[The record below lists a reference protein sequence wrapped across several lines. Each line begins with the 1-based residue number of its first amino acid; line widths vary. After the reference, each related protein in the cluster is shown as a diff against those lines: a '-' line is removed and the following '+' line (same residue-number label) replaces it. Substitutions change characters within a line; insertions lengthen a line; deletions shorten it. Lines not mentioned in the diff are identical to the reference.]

1 MSVTYGFYNSQ
12 SGDRK
17 YDAIQMSSIFDGII
31 EDGIIQ
37 HYGNAMIV
45 QESEGM
51 TIKVG
56 TGRAWFNHTWTLN
69 DATLPLEVPQAEVL
83 LNRYDAVVL
92 EVDSRVESRAN
103 AIKIVKGTP
112 ASSPVKPTMVSEN
125 DRWQYP
131 LAYIYVGAGVTAIR
145 QGNITNCIGTSEC
158 PYVTAPLDKMSID
171 DLVAQWQDEWS
182 ALYEK
187 QKSDIETWK
196 AELEGIIDTDTA
208 LSLANNILKL
218 QEEVKTIE
226 QIHMVTLSA
235 DGWLSGSDYYS
246 QQVKV
251 EGLTSESTPI
261 CVSLLS
267 EYAGLSTQKAYN
279 KAFGIVTSGVAVIDD
294 DGTITFQ
301 AYKKP
306 STTINIGLKGV

>member
-112 ASSPVKPTMVSEN
+112 ASSPVKPTMISEN

-145 QGNITNCIGTSEC
+145 QGNITNCIGTAEC

-218 QEEVKTIE
+218 QEEVKNIE
-226 QIHMVTLSA
+226 QIQAVTLYAS
-235 DGWLSGSDYYS
+235 GWSGSAAPYTQTVSVD
-246 QQVKV
+246 
-251 EGLTSESTPI
+251 GLTSEDGPI
-261 CVSLLS
+261 CVSLLDPD
-267 EYAGLSTQKAYN
+267 ATLSTQKAYV
-279 KAFGIVTSGVAVIDD
+279 KAFGIITSGSAVIA
-294 DGTITFQ
+294 DGKVTFKV
-301 AYKKP
+301 YKKP
-306 STTINIGLKGV
+306 STNINVGLKGV